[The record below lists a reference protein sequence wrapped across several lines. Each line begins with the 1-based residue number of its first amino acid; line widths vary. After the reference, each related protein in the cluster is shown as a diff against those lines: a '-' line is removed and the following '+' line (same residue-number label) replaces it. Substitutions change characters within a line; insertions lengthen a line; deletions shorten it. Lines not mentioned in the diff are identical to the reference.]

1 MAVIPA
7 HQVCILASENIA
19 YQRRELRIE
28 ILLNPEQFKRP
39 FSELIY
45 QILKKLVRRVRI
57 YNVQFQQVH
66 QACKAWGVAQFISEI
81 KANIGIYI
89 KKELVKIGRA
99 SCRERRKETGGASK
113 TKRKTRSYR

>member
-81 KANIGIYI
+81 KANIGID
-89 KKELVKIGRA
+89 
-99 SCRERRKETGGASK
+99 RKS
-113 TKRKTRSYR
+113 TRLNSSHVALSY